1 MKAIKQG
8 MEARLEFVVGEKDLA
23 CAYGSGSLPVY
34 ATPAMV
40 GLMEKTACEL
50 LAPYLEDGETTV
62 GIGIDVKHLKAT
74 LPGMKVSC
82 QARLVE
88 VEGRK
93 TVFDI
98 EVCDALSVVGTAR
111 HERFL
116 VLSEP
121 FMGKAEENRKS
132 CAC

>member
-1 MKAIKQG
+1 M
-8 MEARLEFVVGEKDLA
+8 EFVVGEQDLA
-23 CAYGSGSLPVY
+23 SVYGSGSLPVY

-40 GLMEKTACEL
+40 GLMEKTACAL
-50 LAPYLEDGETTV
+50 LASYLEEGETTV
-62 GIGIDVKHLKAT
+62 GIGIEVKHLKAT

-82 QARLVE
+82 QARLIE

-116 VLSEP
+116 VYSGP
-121 FMGKAEENRKS
+121 FLKKAEENREN
-132 CAC
+132 CAR